1 MKLIDIMFFD
11 VNRMSTANSRTKIED
26 YYDRVAL
33 AKALPLLTFRKFGQK
48 RGIPKNN
55 GKIIRFTRWGR
66 LPVATTPIN
75 EGITPAGNKLT
86 YSDITATL
94 NQYGDFVLV
103 TDQVMMTSIDPIL
116 TEAVSQ
122 LGYQQGETFDILS
135 RNELMTGSNAV
146 YANGVQRDAVNSKI
160 SDAAVSKVVRALK
173 VAQAKQ
179 VTKQVDATPKYKTTP
194 IAKAYIGVCHVY
206 AEKDIKLLTGFTP
219 VQEYSAQQG
228 VMEGEFGAVDGVR
241 FISTTQAPEFLG
253 GGASG
258 GTNVKETGG
267 IADVYATIIFG
278 EDAYGEVPL
287 SGQSSA
293 VMIQQP
299 TDPLKQRTTAGW
311 TAMYAFKILNDLW
324 IARIEHAVSV

>member
-103 TDQVMMTSIDPIL
+103 TDQVMMTSIDPIPHRSRIS
-116 TEAVSQ
+116 AR
-122 LGYQQGETFDILS
+122 LS
-135 RNELMTGSNAV
+135 
-146 YANGVQRDAVNSKI
+146 
-160 SDAAVSKVVRALK
+160 
-173 VAQAKQ
+173 
-179 VTKQVDATPKYKTTP
+179 
-194 IAKAYIGVCHVY
+194 
-206 AEKDIKLLTGFTP
+206 
-219 VQEYSAQQG
+219 
-228 VMEGEFGAVDGVR
+228 
-241 FISTTQAPEFLG
+241 
-253 GGASG
+253 
-258 GTNVKETGG
+258 
-267 IADVYATIIFG
+267 
-278 EDAYGEVPL
+278 
-287 SGQSSA
+287 
-293 VMIQQP
+293 
-299 TDPLKQRTTAGW
+299 
-311 TAMYAFKILNDLW
+311 
-324 IARIEHAVSV
+324 AR